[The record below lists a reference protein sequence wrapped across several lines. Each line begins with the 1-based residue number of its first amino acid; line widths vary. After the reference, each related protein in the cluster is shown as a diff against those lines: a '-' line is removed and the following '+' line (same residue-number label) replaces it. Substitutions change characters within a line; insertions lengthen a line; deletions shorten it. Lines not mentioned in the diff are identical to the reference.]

1 MGPDSIQEEDSLS
14 GCDEGRTAV
23 ASGTGK
29 HLKGAGEDF
38 LYSLKIQA
46 HLQEHLWEPILICSQ
61 IPFNIFGTAD
71 ISPCEAVVNGC
82 W

>member
-38 LYSLKIQA
+38 LYSLKIDPFSKNKS
-46 HLQEHLWEPILICSQ
+46 HLRFRIYQKKNEVAYPY
-61 IPFNIFGTAD
+61 
-71 ISPCEAVVNGC
+71 
-82 W
+82 